1 MTVEYAPAVLAA
13 ADNQPEAGT
22 PVLLN
27 RPIRP
32 GTDPA
37 VLSVFGDDRWELTP
51 ALFEEHVAA
60 TSLNFATIPAALRTT
75 AKNYVWQLLNC
86 PDPPAL
92 RRFSSTRLSVRTVV
106 NGFPSLTSFLVW
118 LDVRGIT
125 TLPGVGPAD
134 LDSYL
139 SDLLHSGLSRD
150 TLGDRITAVRRLWAW
165 RERLPAGDR
174 LPAAPPWRGEDS
186 DATTRQT
193 RPRRG
198 SRPRPSAPRPPA
210 QLPHPLAGPPSERR
224 GPGHQRSAHRR
235 CRLSERPGHR
245 PPRWRPLAAAP
256 DHLQ

>member
-139 SDLLHSGLSRD
+139 SDLLHSGLSGVAHGCGGVLRGLAD
-150 TLGDRITAVRRLWAW
+150 ALSNRRAGLVLGRL
-165 RERLPAGDR
+165 RGRDR
-174 LPAAPPWRGEDS
+174 L
-186 DATTRQT
+186 
-193 RPRRG
+193 
-198 SRPRPSAPRPPA
+198 
-210 QLPHPLAGPPSERR
+210 LNPLQ
-224 GPGHQRSAHRR
+224 QR
-235 CRLSERPGHR
+235 
-245 PPRWRPLAAAP
+245 LAAGLHQPALEVGARGDQRVRQRIARHRLVAQP
-256 DHLQ
+256 